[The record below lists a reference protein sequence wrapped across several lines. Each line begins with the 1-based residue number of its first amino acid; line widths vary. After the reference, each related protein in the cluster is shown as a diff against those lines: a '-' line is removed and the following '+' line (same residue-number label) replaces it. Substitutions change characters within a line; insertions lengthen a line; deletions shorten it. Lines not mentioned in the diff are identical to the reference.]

1 MAHTDQLAIPAA
13 ARQDAR
19 SFELLRVWI
28 AKEDQHVS
36 LRPGAWKEPSLWGV
50 VLADLAGHIA
60 NALEQTEG
68 LDRGE
73 SLEQIKAAFLGELAA
88 PTGEPS
94 GEIG

>member
-36 LRPGAWKEPSLWGV
+36 LRAGAWKDPAAWGI

-60 NALEQTEG
+60 NALEQTDA
-68 LDRGE
+68 LDREE
-73 SLEQIKAAFLGELAA
+73 SLRQIEAAFLEELAK